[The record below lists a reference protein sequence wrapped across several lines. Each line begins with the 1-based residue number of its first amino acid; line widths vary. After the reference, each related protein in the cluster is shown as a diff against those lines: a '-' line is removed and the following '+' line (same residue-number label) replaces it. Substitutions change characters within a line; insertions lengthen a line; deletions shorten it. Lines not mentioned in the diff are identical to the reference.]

1 MNIAGMIAKYFAT
14 SLAIENVVNTPRV
27 ISICLPISTTSRSLV
42 GFESRSTMLPAS
54 LAACVPVFIATPTS
68 ACASVGDSMRDAL
81 DLRAHRPAHFLN
93 VGGDRI
99 HGALADPAPVEI
111 AAAHSGLSAEG
122 NKARADLGHVAPAQ
136 PIFFL
141 GENND
146 RSAFRRLV
154 GEAR

>member
-1 MNIAGMIAKYFAT
+1 M
-14 SLAIENVVNTPRV
+14 
-27 ISICLPISTTSRSLV
+27 C
-42 GFESRSTMLPAS
+42 
-54 LAACVPVFIATPTS
+54 
-68 ACASVGDSMRDAL
+68 DAL
-81 DLRAHRPAHFLN
+81 DLRAHRPTHFLN

-99 HGALADPAPVEI
+99 HGPLADPAPVEI